1 MFRNGLVILQKIR
14 TLVDIYYNRKGTGM
28 IKAVGDY
35 LKLIKFSHSIF
46 ALPFALITMV
56 IALQSYPYDKTIW
69 VKIVLI
75 VVAMVSAR
83 SGAMGFNRLV
93 DIKWDRENPRTASRP
108 SVTGVVGIG
117 QMIVMILIS
126 FGILIYTSW
135 RLNPLAFKLSP
146 VAIFLVCFYSY
157 TKRFTAFAHLF
168 LGLAIGSAPI
178 ASWIAITGEISVVSL
193 CFGLS
198 VLTWISGF
206 DIIYALQDIDYD
218 RRVQLHSIPVKFG
231 VTGSI
236 YIARLL
242 HIVTIILWF
251 TVPIFSELNLVYY
264 TGALISSCLLIYEHR
279 LVSPKDLSKLNVA
292 FFNMNSII
300 SVTMLVAVLGDLI
313 LVPWLFF

>member
-1 MFRNGLVILQKIR
+1 MF
-14 TLVDIYYNRKGTGM
+14 
-28 IKAVGDY
+28 KAVRDY
-35 LKLIKFSHSIF
+35 LSLIKFSHSIF
-46 ALPFALITMV
+46 ALPFALITMI
-56 IALQSYPYDKTIW
+56 IALQSYQYNHSIW
-69 VKIVLI
+69 QKVALI
-75 VVAMVSAR
+75 IVAMVSAR
-83 SGAMGFNRLV
+83 SGAMGFNRLI
-93 DIKWDRENPRTASRP
+93 DIKWDRENPRTAMRP
-108 SVTGVVGIG
+108 SATGAVGIG

-126 FGILIYTSW
+126 FAILVYTAW

-178 ASWIAITGEISVVSL
+178 ASWIAITGEVSVVSI

-206 DIIYALQDIDYD
+206 DIIYALQDVDYD
-218 RRVQLHSIPVKFG
+218 RRVKLHSIPVKFG

-242 HIVTIILWF
+242 HIITIILWF
-251 TVPIFSELNLVYY
+251 TVPVFSELNMVYY
-264 TGALISSCLLIYEHR
+264 AGAFVSSCLLIYEHR
-279 LVSPKDLSKLNVA
+279 LVSPTDLSKLNVA

-300 SVTMLVAVLGDLI
+300 SVTMLVAVLGDVV